1 MRSNDSLAAASPPP
15 VVALAEHRDLVLQIC
30 RRWLGNVQD
39 AEDATQETLVRALT
53 SWHRLDPGRPLLPW
67 LRQIAVNRCR
77 TRRSERARNVVRQHP
92 GPDSIVCPA
101 DWAAQNRVRL
111 ERRELLCRIDEVL
124 GTLPPDW
131 VDAFLAVQRSGQT
144 HQQVADRLG
153 RPVGTIKTWVHRTR
167 MRLIDQIADPS
178 EAR

>member
-77 TRRSERARNVVRQHP
+77 TRRSELPETSSGNTPAPTRSFVPPTGRLKTACVWNVANCSAGSTKCLGRCRRIGSMLFSRCSAAAKRISKSP
-92 GPDSIVCPA
+92 IGWA
-101 DWAAQNRVRL
+101 D
-111 ERRELLCRIDEVL
+111 
-124 GTLPPDW
+124 
-131 VDAFLAVQRSGQT
+131 RSG
-144 HQQVADRLG
+144 
-153 RPVGTIKTWVHRTR
+153 
-167 MRLIDQIADPS
+167 PS
-178 EAR
+178 KRGSTERECD